1 MASRTATIAGVNL
14 LREDNS
20 NMSVDV
26 AGSRVRLA
34 EVLLRNDT
42 ADTVI
47 GGTDT
52 LDVTLA
58 AIQSALQNTRR
69 DGRVAT
75 VRAASVSGAAVVG
88 NAAYAATMT
97 FGSTISL
104 TPRSPNDW
112 TTNATLPNNATATL
126 RPYALVVAYTLS

>member
-1 MASRTATIAGVNL
+1 
-14 LREDNS
+14 
-20 NMSVDV
+20 MSVDV

-58 AIQSALQNTRR
+58 AIQAALQNTRR

-112 TTNATLPNNATATL
+112 TTNATLPNNATPTL